1 MIPWWANK
9 RSGTATTELDLK
21 TINWV
26 DLAGIVYGPN
36 VGLAIAEVV
45 VLVVVVMM
53 LLLLESA
60 KEWIQPMHLC
70 DSISKLSQGE
80 TVES

>member
-1 MIPWWANK
+1 VIPWWANK

-36 VGLAIAEVV
+36 VRLAIAEVV
-45 VLVVVVMM
+45 VLVVVM
-53 LLLLESA
+53 LLESA

-80 TVES
+80 TIES